1 MRIIKKTEGAISI
14 FLCIILLAMMVL
26 ASVLVEGT
34 RVKSATTQIESALD
48 SSAKSALANYNYLL
62 KELYGLMALAGDD
75 PELLKDEIA
84 YYLERTLMI
93 ADTKGN
99 DSESESLWNV
109 ITDSKTGSLVL
120 DFFGFKDEGLPPLDL
135 YDYGIEELK
144 VQPLYNLSEPEVLRA
159 QILEY
164 MKYRAPKQLAQGLM
178 DKFLT
183 FKDFKKQA
191 DVLSKKMDV
200 DKKLTSIKEKQ
211 ITASDNIVTVNK
223 FSTDFNI
230 PNQLEIAAGYILERI
245 KIEKEIENQRVRIK
259 ETEDKIKQY
268 KDEID
273 ELMEEIE
280 RKKKEAEKNEKDTG
294 DSDTADVSDVSEDP
308 KTEDAAKGDIS
319 EEVRR
324 INELIAL
331 IRNLEGSIPG
341 LKSDI
346 ENTEIELKTKKTQI
360 TEIKATLLNYL
371 DKTVNAAQKSKS
383 ALVGIRDESKQT
395 VKMIDGISEE
405 LKGESNEFS
414 NTVRVDLG
422 GKKEKISTEDLNP
435 KIAQVEHNIS
445 ILKGVEN
452 YIHNAKLDELGLS
465 DFDGRVP
472 DIDEIRDRLCIGLIM
487 SQIGEYNGKANGIPI
502 DYYEDK
508 GIISDRPKDGE
519 KDPRDAIKDF
529 IKNGGP
535 KDQKEIK
542 ENEKKM
548 PEDVPSKK
556 GYEGTSLDEIARDK
570 EYIDSVLK
578 IIASQDYYTTQRF
591 SGDMGELTDINL
603 NDASFSGADTH
614 FSKNGL
620 SIISQFSDMFVDGL
634 YNLRDEIFIN
644 EYIMGNFA
652 NCTTDL
658 GKDLD
663 LRGRP
668 MKDRPVFFD
677 ANNADVEYVLWGSE
691 NESTNILV
699 VKAQITLVRFAL
711 NTIAIYTDPTKY
723 NAALQVAT
731 VVAGWTGIGVPIV
744 HTLVMMAWA
753 MAESLF
759 DIYYLL
765 KGESIP
771 IFKTRNTWIT
781 DLDGLTKTITD
792 EFINET
798 KEHAK
803 SAINNAIDYTENEV
817 ESFLDKAGTTLWDYI
832 DSKIDLLVD
841 KAFVNI
847 ENPFR
852 EETYSADNIFEDV
865 EDTLVVKVDGE
876 LGEIMNNIG
885 SEAHDLLVEKMREVE
900 EDTLGSFLPDK
911 IKGADYTDVFNQYR
925 GRNFKEAIAQ
935 LSSIVSQGEALPG
948 LNVDETSKKINSLI
962 FNTLQDAKNK
972 VKFSIKEKIMGYK
985 SKLMESF
992 KESLQK
998 TADKGKEEVE
1008 KLIDSLGN
1016 TEDSKAMKTNLKAS
1030 FLTMKYTDYLRLFL
1044 LLVDSDKKV
1053 ERVADLIQVNMRKA
1067 SGKDSFKISDCSTYM
1082 RVESEV
1088 SIKYL
1093 FLSKPFI
1100 PEALRTEDGKR
1111 IKFDTILYKGY

>member
-34 RVKSATTQIESALD
+34 RVKSAATQIDSALD
-48 SSAKSALANYNYLL
+48 SSVKSALANYNYLL
-62 KELYGLMALAGDD
+62 KELYGLMALSGDD

-93 ADTKGN
+93 ADTNEN
-99 DSESESLWNV
+99 DAESESLWNA
-109 ITDSKTGSLVL
+109 INDSKTGSSVL
-120 DFFGFKDEGLPPLDL
+120 DFFGFSDNGLPPLDL
-135 YDYGIEELK
+135 YDYGIEKLK

-164 MKYRAPKQLAQGLM
+164 MKYRAPKQLAEGLM

-183 FKDFKKQA
+183 FKDFKKQS

-200 DKKLTSIKEKQ
+200 DKKLTDIKEKQ
-211 ITASDNIVTVNK
+211 ITASDNMVTVNK
-223 FSTDFNI
+223 FSTDFNL
-230 PNQLEIAAGYILERI
+230 PNQLEIAAGYILGRI
-245 KIEKEIENQRVRIK
+245 KIEKELENQKSRLKGV
-259 ETEDKIKQY
+259 E
-268 KDEID
+268 DEIEEYED
-273 ELMEEIE
+273 EIEELKKEIE
-280 RKKKEAEKNEKDTG
+280 RKKKEAQEKDKE
-294 DSDTADVSDVSEDP
+294 DSESDDSADASEGG
-308 KTEDAAKGDIS
+308 KTENPAKTDTS
-319 EEVRR
+319 EETRR
-324 INELIAL
+324 IDELMAL
-331 IRNLEGSIPG
+331 IEDLEDSIPG

-346 ENTEIELKTKKTQI
+346 ENSEKDLKTKKTQI
-360 TEIKATLLNYL
+360 TQIESALLNYL
-371 DKTVNAAQKSKS
+371 EKTVNAAQKSKS

-395 VKMIDGISEE
+395 VKMIDGIGEE
-405 LKGESNEFS
+405 LKRETNEFS

-435 KIAQVEHNIS
+435 KIQQVEQNIS
-445 ILKGVEN
+445 ILKDLES

-472 DIDEIRDRLCIGLIM
+472 DIDEIRDRLSIGLIM
-487 SQIGEYNGKANGIPI
+487 NKIGEYNGKANGIPI

-529 IKNGGP
+529 IENGGP

-548 PEDVPSKK
+548 PDDVPSKK
-556 GYEGTSLDEIARDK
+556 GYEVTSFEEITKDK

-578 IIASQDYYTTQRF
+578 IIASQDYYTTQRL
-591 SGDMGELTDINL
+591 SGDIKDLTNIDL
-603 NDASFSGADTH
+603 KDASFSGSDTS

-634 YNLRDEIFIN
+634 YNMRDEIFID

-652 NCTTDL
+652 NYTTDME
-658 GKDLD
+658 KDLD
-663 LRGRP
+663 LRGQL

-677 ANNADVEYVLWGSE
+677 TNNSDVEYVLWGSE
-691 NESTNILV
+691 NESTNVLA

-711 NTIAIYTDPTKY
+711 NTIAIYTDSTKY

-731 VVAGWTGIGVPIV
+731 VVAGWTAIGVPIV

-759 DIYYLL
+759 DTYYLL

-792 EFINET
+792 EFINQT

-803 SAINNAIDYTENEV
+803 TAISNAIDYTENEV

-847 ENPFR
+847 ENPFS

-865 EDTLVVKVDGE
+865 EDTLVVKVDGD
-876 LGEIMNNIG
+876 LGEIMKKIG
-885 SEAHDLLVEKMREVE
+885 SEAHDLLVERMGEVE
-900 EDTLGSFLPDK
+900 KGTLESFFPDE
-911 IKGADYTDVFNQYR
+911 IRGVDYTDVFNQYR
-925 GRNFKEAIAQ
+925 GRNFKEAIAE

-985 SKLMESF
+985 SGLIESF

-998 TADKGKEEVE
+998 TADKGKEEVD
-1008 KLIDSLGN
+1008 KFIDSLGN

-1030 FLTMKYTDYLRLFL
+1030 FLSMKYTDYLRLFL

-1053 ERVADLIQVNMRKA
+1053 ERVADLIQMNMRKA
-1067 SGKDSFKISDCSTYM
+1067 SGKDSFKMSDCSTYM

-1111 IKFDTILYKGY
+1111 IKLDTVLYKGY